1 MESSEQVQ
9 AETYPELV
17 TDSELEEHDDEPVT
31 TTSKDWIVSV
41 LEAKYKKGKIDLQPE
56 YQREYVESTA
66 GTSITF
72 DRIPASRH
80 TYSTDLLCRDA
91 R

>member
-41 LEAKYKKGKIDLQPE
+41 LEAKYKKERSIFSPSIS
-56 YQREYVESTA
+56 ESMC
-66 GTSITF
+66 GVNGRNF
-72 DRIPASRH
+72 H
-80 TYSTDLLCRDA
+80 HV
-91 R
+91 

>member
-41 LEAKYKKGKIDLQPE
+41 LEAKYKGCVRK
-56 YQREYVESTA
+56 
-66 GTSITF
+66 
-72 DRIPASRH
+72 
-80 TYSTDLLCRDA
+80 LL
-91 R
+91 